1 MKTYKEFQ
9 IRTNP
14 FLPEIVTGVLW
25 ELNISGL
32 MEEENFLKVFVNEDD
47 ISKRVIKKLL
57 GKLMEEQLITDFS
70 VEEKRLENRN
80 WNEEWEKNLNVIR
93 VTDKIV
99 IKPSYKEYKPLK
111 SEIVITID
119 PKMSFGTGE
128 HQTTKL
134 MLKLIEK
141 HLKQGMKILDVGSG
155 TAVLSIA
162 AIKLGAEL
170 AIAIDDDELCL
181 VYGNE
186 NCRINSIENK
196 IDIRTG
202 EIKDIE
208 EKDFDLVF
216 ANIQKNVLI
225 EIADQIKYR
234 LKEDGLVFLSGLLDG
249 DERDIVKHYT
259 KIEFQLIDKLQ
270 LDEWIAVAFRN

>member
-47 ISKRVIKKLL
+47 ISKGVIKKLL

>member
-47 ISKRVIKKLL
+47 ISKSVIKKLL

-186 NCRINSIENK
+186 NCGINSIENK

-234 LKEDGLVFLSGLLDG
+234 LKEDGLVFLSGLLDC

-270 LDEWIAVAFRN
+270 LDEWVAVAFRN

>member
-47 ISKRVIKKLL
+47 ISKGVIKKLL

-186 NCRINSIENK
+186 NCGINSIENK

>member
-1 MKTYKEFQ
+1 VKTYKEFQ

-80 WNEEWEKNLNVIR
+80 WNEEWEKNLNVIG

>member
-47 ISKRVIKKLL
+47 ISKSVIKKLL

>member
-1 MKTYKEFQ
+1 VKTYKEFQ

-47 ISKRVIKKLL
+47 ISKSVIKKLL